1 MVQGCEGLPPG
12 GHVCGCGCALGS
24 SQGRSKCLT
33 PRREDIAAR
42 PCPWDLPALAVWPR
56 TCCSTSLSL
65 RCSLGPIS
73 AVRTDPETSRHGD
86 ISGWEGLLLLHEA
99 ARTPALSSPF
109 SLRTAP
115 LSVSSIAYFVC
126 CKGFTPRAKNSN
138 CTRGCPVLSQF
149 PNPDHGPL
157 PSLRCSHRTLGAP
170 SGVISCDAWG
180 SPRGR
185 GPCLAFFIPGKV
197 LLKTQL
203 APALGHQG
211 SRRAGPWVRP
221 ACTGRCFQPTPG
233 AGW

>member
-1 MVQGCEGLPPG
+1 MEGGTAPHVHRGPGAAATPTHSRPLIKAHGLGCREPVLACLQAEVKVVVQGCEGLPPG

-115 LSVSSIAYFVC
+115 LSVSSISYFVC

-149 PNPDHGPL
+149 PNPDRGPL

-170 SGVISCDAWG
+170 SGVTSWG
-180 SPRGR
+180 SFRGN
-185 GPCLAFFIPGKV
+185 
-197 LLKTQL
+197 
-203 APALGHQG
+203 
-211 SRRAGPWVRP
+211 
-221 ACTGRCFQPTPG
+221 
-233 AGW
+233 